1 MQYRAEGG
9 GGGAKAVSRR
19 GRRSY
24 KIWLC
29 LDKGEWELRPRS
41 DAAVD

>member
-9 GGGAKAVSRR
+9 GGGDKAVSRR

-24 KIWLC
+24 KNQLC
-29 LDKGEWELRPRS
+29 LGMGEWELRPRS